1 MEFVEVDVS
10 VYTERRNIGNLVVL
24 FTDAVSDAQVLK
36 IITEI
41 AETADHD
48 LNLPTFAEVLNRT
61 VKVTEAGRIIG
72 IGDADYSTYTVE
84 HMA

>member
-10 VYTERRNIGNLVVL
+10 VYTESRNIGNLVVL
-24 FTDAVSDAQVLK
+24 FTGAVSEAQVLQ

-41 AETADHD
+41 AEAADHD

-61 VKVTEAGRIIG
+61 VKETESGGIIG
-72 IGDADYSTYTVE
+72 IGDAEYFTYTVE
-84 HMA
+84 HTA